1 MKQVERKKESDSD
14 YISDEAQDTPRS
26 ISAQRMGLESSIP
39 ENLREYRLRNHLAF
53 PLEILLQTLK
63 WAP

>member
-39 ENLREYRLRNHLAF
+39 ENLRE
-53 PLEILLQTLK
+53 
-63 WAP
+63 